1 MQIRECFQDLLKIVF
16 SYDDRLQYA
25 WLVAS
30 VVTIVDVLEQE

>member
-1 MQIRECFQDLLKIVF
+1 MAGANSRGLSISVPI
-16 SYDDRLQYA
+16 YDDRLQSA

>member
-1 MQIRECFQDLLKIVF
+1 MQIRECFQDLLKVVF
-16 SYDDRLQYA
+16 GYDDRLQYA